1 MKKFYRPCEKI
12 SVNSTTVIK
21 NDIVERLEKQ
31 YQELHYMTE
40 RLKAARDFE
49 SLKEESKYYVN
60 LSGAEKEL
68 GKVNKKKTCLL
79 YTSPSPRD

>member
-1 MKKFYRPCEKI
+1 MW
-12 SVNSTTVIK
+12 SGLK
-21 NDIVERLEKQ
+21 NQ

-60 LSGAEKEL
+60 PFRRGKRLL
-68 GKVNKKKTCLL
+68 GKVNKKNDCA
-79 YTSPSPRD
+79 